1 MARKIGLRLKKLRE
15 ISRFSLD
22 FAAKSVGISNQ
33 TLFKYENDKITNI
46 PSDKIKELARLYQ
59 TSPAY
64 IMGWEDDPAVQKGSN
79 ENHAPTAPS
88 LPNPPPISLNF
99 KTVLGANDL
108 AKALTVA
115 DEAFSPRIRK
125 GDTAFVTSLYKDENL
140 NPNRSIL
147 AIQAVDQNGI
157 KTPDTIVLRFFYY
170 TPDLKGIVT
179 YAPSYVPEAFPPVFY
194 PFEYLNDEM
203 PVIGIVRSISFNIF

>member
-1 MARKIGLRLKKLRE
+1 
-15 ISRFSLD
+15 
-22 FAAKSVGISNQ
+22 
-33 TLFKYENDKITNI
+33 
-46 PSDKIKELARLYQ
+46 
-59 TSPAY
+59 
-64 IMGWEDDPAVQKGSN
+64 MGWEDDPAVQKGSN

-157 KTPDTIVLRFFYY
+157 KTPDTIVL
-170 TPDLKGIVT
+170 
-179 YAPSYVPEAFPPVFY
+179 
-194 PFEYLNDEM
+194 
-203 PVIGIVRSISFNIF
+203 